1 MSYVNSVKVIVS
13 PWQKGF
19 HCGIIMDSKSK
30 MSTEQYELCSTIA
43 RGMIKMATT
52 DPHSTFL
59 WGLRGFA
66 EDKKKNNKDLNRL
79 LFSTPVRKMV
89 RKSIGMSE
97 ASFNNHIT
105 MLRKKKMIVDKKINS
120 SILEAIK
127 EEGIEVTYKIGWTN

>member
-1 MSYVNSVKVIVS
+1 MKKSKVSYVNSVKVIVS

-30 MSTEQYELCSTIA
+30 MTTEEYELCSTIA

-66 EDKKKNNKDLNRL
+66 EDKKKSSKDLSISSVAEFDDDSNVIDFL
-79 LFSTPVRKMV
+79 EFLKMK
-89 RKSIGMSE
+89 R
-97 ASFNNHIT
+97 
-105 MLRKKKMIVDKKINS
+105 DKELN
-120 SILEAIK
+120 
-127 EEGIEVTYKIGWTN
+127 